1 MGLMS
6 GSYLARVDMTLLIP
20 ELIHACVDLF
30 EQLNNRV
37 GITYRAYVGYRPAYP
52 DQQRL
57 YEESLNGGPRAAPPW
72 LSSHQWGLAVDVEA
86 YNPGPTWDDK
96 AYVPLWRALD
106 NHPILRS
113 GHSFGDGD
121 HIELRHPDGP
131 WNALRLAV
139 LPRVSSS
146 DLVSRAWPLIRT
158 ITKLAAPGTPAAHVV
173 TNS

>member
-37 GITYRAYVGYRPAYP
+37 GITYRAYLGYRPAYP

-96 AYVPLWRALD
+96 AYVPLWRAWTT
-106 NHPILRS
+106 IL
-113 GHSFGDGD
+113 FY
-121 HIELRHPDGP
+121 GP
-131 WNALRLAV
+131 VILLATGIILNSVTLMALGTLFALLYCLAFLV
-139 LPRVSSS
+139 LI
-146 DLVSRAWPLIRT
+146 W
-158 ITKLAAPGTPAAHVV
+158 
-173 TNS
+173 